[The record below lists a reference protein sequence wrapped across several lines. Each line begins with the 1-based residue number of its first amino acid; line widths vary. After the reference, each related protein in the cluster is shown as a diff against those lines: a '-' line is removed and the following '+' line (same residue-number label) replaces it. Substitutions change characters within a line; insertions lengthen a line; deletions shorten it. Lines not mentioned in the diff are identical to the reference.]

1 MPSTPTLASFALAA
15 TALILLPGPA
25 MLFLISRGI
34 GQGSRR
40 LALASMAGIE
50 TATSAMVVATAFG
63 LSAVI
68 SSSVVAFSVVKYA
81 GAAYLVFLAVR
92 EFRSRGHFALD
103 RVAVT
108 NPRRAFGDAFLVG
121 ISNPKTAVFFVAF
134 FPQFLHRE
142 AGPIWSQVLVL
153 GAIFVAIGALLDS
166 VYALAAGT
174 IGRWLARHPRA
185 VERQKYVSG
194 GIFLAMGGA
203 AALTGHPTRTA

>member
-1 MPSTPTLASFALAA
+1 MPSAATLGTFALAA

-40 LALASMAGIE
+40 LALSSMAGIE
-50 TATSAMVVATAFG
+50 TATAVMVVATAFG
-63 LSAVI
+63 LLAVI
-68 SSSVVAFSVVKYA
+68 SSSVLAFSFVKYA
-81 GAAYLVFLAVR
+81 GAAYLVFLAIR

-103 RVAVT
+103 RLPVT
-108 NPRRAFGDAFLVG
+108 NSRRAFAGAFLVG

-153 GAIFVAIGALLDS
+153 GAIFVVIGAAFDS
-166 VYALAAGT
+166 VYALGAGT
-174 IGRWLARHPRA
+174 LGQWLGRHPKA

-194 GIFLAMGGA
+194 GIFLVMGGA
-203 AALTGHPTRTA
+203 AALTGHPQKA

>member
-1 MPSTPTLASFALAA
+1 MPSPSTTGAFALAA

-50 TATSAMVVATAFG
+50 TATALMVVATAFG
-63 LSAVI
+63 LSALI
-68 SSSVVAFSVVKYA
+68 SDSVLAFAVVKYA
-81 GAAYLVFLAVR
+81 GAAYLVWLAIR
-92 EFRSRGHFALD
+92 EFRSRGHFTLD
-103 RVAVT
+103 RVPVT

-134 FPQFLHRE
+134 FPQFLHRD

-153 GAIFVAIGALLDS
+153 GAVFVVIGAVFDS
-166 VYALAAGT
+166 AYALGAGT
-174 IGRWLARHPRA
+174 IGQWLGRHPRA
-185 VERQKYVSG
+185 VDRQKYVSG
-194 GIFLAMGGA
+194 GIFLVMGGA
-203 AALTGHPTRTA
+203 AALTGHPHRA

>member
-1 MPSTPTLASFALAA
+1 MPSTATLGTFALAA

-25 MLFLISRGI
+25 MLFLVSRGI
-34 GQGSRR
+34 GQGRR
-40 LALASMAGIE
+40 AAVASMAGIE
-50 TATSAMVVATAFG
+50 TATAVMVLATAFG

-68 SSSVVAFSVVKYA
+68 SSSVLAFSIVKYA

-92 EFRSRGHFALD
+92 EFRSRGRFALSE
-103 RVAVT
+103 RPAASS
-108 NPRRAFGDAFLVG
+108 RRSFADAFVVG

-153 GAIFVAIGALLDS
+153 GGIFVVIGTLFDS
-166 VYALAAGT
+166 VYALSAGSV
-174 IGRWLARHPRA
+174 GSWLKRHPRA
-185 VERQKYVSG
+185 LDRQKFVSG

-203 AALTGHPTRTA
+203 SALTGHPSKG

>member
-34 GQGSRR
+34 GHGSRR
-40 LALASMAGIE
+40 LAVTSMAGIE
-50 TATSAMVVATAFG
+50 TATVVMVVATAFG

-68 SSSVVAFSVVKYA
+68 SSSVIAFSVVKYA
-81 GAAYLVFLAVR
+81 GAAYLVWLAIR
-92 EFRSRGHFALD
+92 EFRSKGHFALD
-103 RVAVT
+103 RAPVT
-108 NPRRAFGDAFLVG
+108 NSRRAFADAFLVG

-142 AGPIWSQVLVL
+142 SGPIWSQVLVR
-153 GAIFVAIGALLDS
+153 GAIFALIGTVFDS
-166 VYALAAGT
+166 IYALSAGSL
-174 IGRWLARHPRA
+174 GQWLGRHPRA

-194 GIFLAMGGA
+194 SIFLAMGGA
-203 AALTGHPTRTA
+203 AALTGHPQKA

>member
-40 LALASMAGIE
+40 LAVASMAGIE
-50 TATSAMVVATAFG
+50 TATAVMVVATAFG

-68 SSSVVAFSVVKYA
+68 SSSVLAFSIVKYA
-81 GAAYLVFLAVR
+81 GAAYLVWLAIR
-92 EFRSRGHFALD
+92 EFRSKGHFALD
-103 RVAVT
+103 RAPVT
-108 NPRRAFGDAFLVG
+108 HSRRAFGDAFLVG

-142 AGPIWSQVLVL
+142 SGPIWSQVLVL
-153 GAIFVAIGALLDS
+153 GAIFVAIGAVFDS
-166 VYALAAGT
+166 VYALSAGS
-174 IGRWLARHPRA
+174 IGQWLARHPRA
-185 VERQKYVSG
+185 VRRQKYVSG
-194 GIFLAMGGA
+194 SIFLVMGGA
-203 AALTGHPTRTA
+203 AALTGHPHKA